1 MNKEDIQ
8 KELDRIRQQ
17 DQQTKNLINLI
28 KNTDPKDLEQER
40 FKNMSK
46 QEKDLFK

>member
-28 KNTDPKDLEQER
+28 KNTDSKDLEQER